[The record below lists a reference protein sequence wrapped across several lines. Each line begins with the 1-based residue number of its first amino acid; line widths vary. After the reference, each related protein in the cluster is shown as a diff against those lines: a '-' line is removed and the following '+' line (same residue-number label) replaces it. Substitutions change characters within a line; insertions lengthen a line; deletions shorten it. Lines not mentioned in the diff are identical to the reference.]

1 MYARRPPGGRHSPY
15 PRERMDSGSTRDR
28 AESILTSQSLSCSRG
43 HDTLSGPDLLCTG
56 HGSGCLGNPLSASG
70 DLGMGRGMGGAG
82 KAAPTCL
89 WITWREPPP
98 GQQRQ
103 GAPPGRRRG
112 QTSVPEWRFPP
123 SGPPGRR
130 ASVHLPPPGPGT
142 GGSEFGAWRRGPRR
156 CPSSPGAVP
165 LEISAPGAWTPGA

>member
-103 GAPPGRRRG
+103 GAPPGDAAGRP
-112 QTSVPEWRFPP
+112 QCP
-123 SGPPGRR
+123 SGASRPRVLRAGARVFTCLRQVPGLEA
-130 ASVHLPPPGPGT
+130 ASSGH
-142 GGSEFGAWRRGPRR
+142 GGGDLVVTPA
-156 CPSSPGAVP
+156 SPGAVP